1 MELISEPYFKI
12 LDQCVTGLEPF
23 FLLQLDTNNL
33 ATNEAAKR
41 KLVTY
46 LSCTAAKMSS

>member
-1 MELISEPYFKI
+1 MELISEPYFQI

-41 KLVTY
+41 KLVIC
-46 LSCTAAKMSS
+46 LSTAAKMSS